1 MGCACKVP
9 IEDYPENAEWGP
21 LFWKILHG
29 LAQLAGKQTNDNLQN
44 DERRNWIHL
53 LTQLQFTLPCD
64 ICRNHYSIWITD
76 HPIDGL
82 NTMPYSGLGLWIQT
96 NLWELHNVINQGNNR
111 PTFLFA
117 DLITYNGVNITDTWK
132 ALTPIM
138 KKAIRLN
145 GISLLPWNKWLS
157 YVRMLQGIY

>member
-29 LAQLAGKQTNDNLQN
+29 LAQLSGKQENLDLQN
-44 DERRNWIHL
+44 DERRIWVHL

-64 ICRNHYSIWITD
+64 ICRNHYAVWLEE
-76 HPIDGL
+76 HPIDVL
-82 NTMPYSGLGLWIQT
+82 NTMPYSELGLWIQT

-111 PTFLFA
+111 PTFLFT
-117 DLITYNGVNITDTWK
+117 DLSIYNGVNITDSWK
-132 ALTPIM
+132 ALIPIM

-157 YVRMLQGIY
+157 YVRLLQGIY